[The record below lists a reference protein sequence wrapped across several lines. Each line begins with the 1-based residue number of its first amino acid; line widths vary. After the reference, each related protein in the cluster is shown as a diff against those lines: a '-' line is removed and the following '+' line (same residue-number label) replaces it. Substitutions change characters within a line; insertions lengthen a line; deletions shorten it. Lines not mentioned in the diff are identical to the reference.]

1 LWPTEFSEP
10 RRIVTQLAK
19 KGALNMATSQRRM
32 IELALL
38 GLETEQR
45 SIEQERADLREQLN
59 GTNPASPR
67 SRTAARATTAAPPTA
82 AVGHPAPNK
91 GKKMSAAQK
100 KKISLAMKARYAAK
114 KKAA

>member
-1 LWPTEFSEP
+1 
-10 RRIVTQLAK
+10 
-19 KGALNMATSQRRM
+19 M

-38 GLETEQR
+38 GLDTEQR
-45 SIEQERADLREQLN
+45 KIEQEMVGLRAQLN

-67 SRTAARATTAAPPTA
+67 PRTAARATTAAPPTA

-91 GKKMSAAQK
+91 GRKMSAAQK

>member
-1 LWPTEFSEP
+1 
-10 RRIVTQLAK
+10 
-19 KGALNMATSQRRM
+19 M

-45 SIEQERADLREQLN
+45 RIEQEMSDLREQLN
-59 GTNPASPR
+59 GTNSASPR
-67 SRTAARATTAAPPTA
+67 PRTAARATTVAPPSA
-82 AVGHPAPNK
+82 AVGHSAPNK

-114 KKAA
+114 TKAA